1 MILSFD
7 IGIKNLA
14 YCFLDKNT
22 IIHGWDVLNII
33 EQEDESKKCMA
44 FLKNG
49 LVCNKKSSSWT
60 KLPLAT
66 DSESDSVGEVR
77 VFYCKRHSTMKT
89 KEGVNLKKIIVKKTK
104 DLTIM
109 ELGLR
114 LIETLDNHL
123 KSKIILLQP
132 TEILI
137 ELQPSFNPKMKN
149 LSMMLYNYFLIRFF
163 TDYPNNFI
171 RKIKFISAKRKLT
184 VYNGPPVAC
193 VLKNKYSRTKFLGTK
208 YCEYMIRHQTV
219 YLDLLKSFKKKDDLS
234 DCFMQGAWYIQ
245 RYA

>member
-22 IIHGWDVLNII
+22 TIHGWDVLNII
-33 EQEDESKKCMA
+33 EQEESKKCMA
-44 FLKNG
+44 FLKSG
-49 LVCNKKSSSWT
+49 LVCDRTSSSFSSG
-60 KLPLAT
+60 A
-66 DSESDSVGEVR
+66 EVNY
-77 VFYCKRHSTMKT
+77 YCKRHSTMKT
-89 KEGVNLKKIIVKKTK
+89 KEGVKLKKITVKKTK

-137 ELQPSFNPKMKN
+137 ELQPSFNPKMKI

-163 TDYPNNFI
+163 TDYPDNFI

-208 YCEYMIRHQTV
+208 YCEYMIREQTV

-245 RYA
+245 RYT